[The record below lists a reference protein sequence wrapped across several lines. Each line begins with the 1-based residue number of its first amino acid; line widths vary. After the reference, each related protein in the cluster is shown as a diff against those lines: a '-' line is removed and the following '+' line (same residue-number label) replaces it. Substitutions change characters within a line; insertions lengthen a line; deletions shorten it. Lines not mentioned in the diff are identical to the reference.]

1 MPRKTAPRKAIRFR
15 PARPTSSSPARG
27 LELPGTGARLHEH
40 RLRNGLRVLL
50 LERHADPVVTSL
62 LWYDAGARDEA
73 PQEAGVAH
81 FLEHMMFKG
90 TRRHGKGQVDAITTQ
105 LGGSNNAFTSY
116 DHTAY
121 WFELSSDRWE
131 TALELEAD
139 RMRNLRLDASEFDS
153 EKAVVLEELA
163 MGRDNPWRRLGH
175 EVGEALYGRHPYGRP
190 IIGYRDSLE
199 PMGVD
204 LMRSWYERTYHPGRA
219 TLVLCGG
226 LQPRKALAAVRAHF
240 GDLPAGPERRPL
252 ASAPLREPEGE
263 RRLTLRWDDP
273 AQRLTMAWRT
283 SPVGSDDDFD
293 LDLIEGLLTGG
304 RLSRLHRRLVLEEGL
319 ATFVSGSSDTRV
331 EAGAFWLS
339 IETTPGADPAA
350 VERVVDE
357 EVHRLAHERIPA
369 AELKRVKATVRSGDA
384 YEAETVTDLAELVGS
399 LAVDADWR
407 LLLDLEERRAAVT
420 AKRVQATLCRLFTPE
435 RRVVAWSLPE
445 ASA

>member
-1 MPRKTAPRKAIRFR
+1 MPRQAAPR
-15 PARPTSSSPARG
+15 TSSPRG
-27 LELPGTGARLHEH
+27 LARAVELPGTGARLHEH

-50 LERHADPVVTSL
+50 VERHADPVVTSL

-73 PQEAGVAH
+73 PHEAGVAH

-139 RMRNLRLDASEFDS
+139 RMRGLRLDEAEFRS

-163 MGRDNPWRRLGH
+163 MGRDNPWRRLGQ

-190 IIGYRDSLE
+190 IIGFRDTLE

-226 LQPRKALAAVRAHF
+226 LNPRQALARVREHF
-240 GDLPAGPERRPL
+240 GDLPAGPEAPPL
-252 ASAPLREPEGE
+252 ERAPLREPEGE
-263 RRLTLRWDDP
+263 RRLTVRWDDP

-283 SPVGSDDDFD
+283 APVGTDEDFD
-293 LDLIEGLLTGG
+293 LDLIEALLTGG
-304 RLSRLHRRLVLEEGL
+304 RLSRLHRRLVLQEGL
-319 ATFVSGSSDTRV
+319 ATFVSGTSDTRV

-339 IETTPGADPAA
+339 VETVPGADPAA
-350 VERVVDE
+350 VERVVE
-357 EVHRLAHERIPA
+357 EELHRLAHERIPA
-369 AELKRVKATVRSGDA
+369 SELKRVKATVRSGDA

-407 LLLDLEERRAAVT
+407 LLLDLEERRSAVT
-420 AKRVQATLCRLFTPE
+420 AKRVQSTLRRLFVPE
-435 RRVVAWSLPE
+435 RRVVGWSLPE
-445 ASA
+445 EKA